1 MQISQHLAD
10 KFNRAAHFLP
20 QVDDD
25 TKPCVVIGGAQV
37 YAYVEPGAG
46 IVVLLHLDTGEI
58 PDVLLSAKETVPVRV
73 TVNGSDVFTA
83 A

>member
-1 MQISQHLAD
+1 MRISQPLAD
-10 KFNRAAHFLP
+10 EFNRAACFLP

-37 YAYVEPGAG
+37 YAYVEPGVG
-46 IVVLLHLDTGEI
+46 IVVSLHVDTGEI
-58 PDVLLSAKETVPVRV
+58 PDVLISAEETVPVRI
-73 TVNGSDVFTA
+73 TVNGSDVFSA

>member
-1 MQISQHLAD
+1 MQISPRLAD
-10 KFNRAAHFLP
+10 EFNRAASFLP

-37 YAYVEPGAG
+37 YAYVEPGVG
-46 IVVLLHLDTGEI
+46 IVVSLHVDTGEI
-58 PDVLLSAKETVPVRV
+58 PDVLSSAEETVPVRI
-73 TVNGSDVFTA
+73 TVNGSDVYSA